1 MDGYPREP
9 HYKDEKTSCVVPLYV
24 TQDSLGVCFNDRSES
39 PSVLLS
45 PVCHP
50 DTEMKD
56 EMVIVTDAITGLLIE
71 GEAKLSPAWLGF
83 VWTESMPRSD

>member
-1 MDGYPREP
+1 MAIQESLIKVMKKIAVLLPQY
-9 HYKDEKTSCVVPLYV
+9 VPL
-24 TQDSLGVCFNDRSES
+24 DSLGVCFNDRSES

-56 EMVIVTDAITGLLIE
+56 EMEIVTDAITVLLIE
-71 GEAKLSPAWLGF
+71 GEAKLSP
-83 VWTESMPRSD
+83 S